1 MTRKGKKLYDHVTEL
16 LAGSV
21 SQTGV
26 SAGDVKKIRLPA
38 AGTEFQIQRSWIA
51 GNHPDIVFVF
61 LGDRPERPD
70 PIDTVIEVELK

>member
-1 MTRKGKKLYDHVTEL
+1 MPRKGKKLCYHATEQ
-16 LAGSV
+16 LAGYV
-21 SQTGV
+21 PQPGV
-26 SAGDVKKIRLPA
+26 RADDVKKICLPA
-38 AGTEFQIQRSWIA
+38 AGTEFQIRRSWIA